1 MPSKRPTASRDG
13 IAAWLRDQIEYLESI
28 KRTEYGDGSLSAYKA
43 VLRELESV
51 NAG

>member
-1 MPSKRPTASRDG
+1 MSKRRPTASRDG

-28 KRTEYGDGSLSAYKA
+28 KRTEYGDGSLAAYNA
-43 VLRELESV
+43 TIRELEPV